1 VVFTKILIGILAA
14 SVAIVGLP
22 GFATADPEPAPGPPP
37 ILSYAPVKPSEYTVL
52 DGQTYAFS
60 VNGGEVICIISRNS
74 GRYGCSGN
82 LPAAPGNY
90 VTGSQVG
97 QVGFATNDAP
107 IIRGVDVFKPLPA
120 GSRIAYK
127 NVTCGYDGT
136 TLECS
141 NTFDQSG
148 FVLSP
153 AGSFVIDDTNP
164 QFDKPLGPNTHINCC

>member
-1 VVFTKILIGILAA
+1 VFTRILIALVVAPAA
-14 SVAIVGLP
+14 VVGVPGVAS
-22 GFATADPEPAPGPPP
+22 ADPDPAPGPPP
-37 ILSYAPVKPSEYTVL
+37 VTSYTLVKPSEYTVL
-52 DGQTYAFS
+52 DGTTYAFS
-60 VNGGEVICIISRNS
+60 VNGDIDCIISRNS

-90 VTGSQVG
+90 VTGSQTG

-107 IIRGVDVFKPLPA
+107 IIRGVDVFKPLPP

-136 TLECS
+136 TMTCT

-148 FVLSP
+148 FVLNP
-153 AGSFVIDDTNP
+153 AGSFVINDTNP
-164 QFDKPLGPNTHINCC
+164 QFDKPLGPNTHIGIG

>member
-1 VVFTKILIGILAA
+1 MGLLAA
-14 SVAIVGLP
+14 SVAIVGVP
-22 GFATADPEPAPGPPP
+22 GFATADPEPAPGLPP
-37 ILSYAPVKPSEYTVL
+37 ILSYPLVKPSEYTVL

-60 VNGGEVICIISRNS
+60 VTGDITCIISRDS

-97 QVGFATNDAP
+97 QVGFSTNDAP

-136 TLECS
+136 TMACT

-153 AGSFVIDDTNP
+153 AGSFVINDTNP
-164 QFDKPLGPNTHINCC
+164 QFDKPLGPNTHIDCC